1 MTVQTIIEYP
11 DPRLRE
17 HSQTVTDFDE
27 RLQQTVVDLIE
38 TMHHAKSIGLCAPQI
53 NILKQAL
60 VMDLSDDQSTPEVFI
75 NPTIID
81 RKGFGFIEERCVS
94 VPGVS
99 AIVMRAAQVRVRAQ
113 TETGESFERDLS
125 GMHAMCLQHEM
136 DHFDGKLVA
145 DRMNWFRRKRLQ
157 ARMKQAATA

>member
-1 MTVQTIIEYP
+1 MTIQTIIEYP

-17 HSQTVTDFDE
+17 HSQPVTRFDHRLKQTVT
-27 RLQQTVVDLIE
+27 DLIE
-38 TMHHAKSIGLCAPQI
+38 TMHDAKSIGLCAPQI
-53 NILKQAL
+53 DVREQVL
-60 VMDLSDDQSTPEVFI
+60 VMDLSDDQSTPEVFV
-75 NPTIID
+75 NPNIID
-81 RKGFGFIEERCVS
+81 RKGFGLIEERCVS

-99 AIVMRAAQVRVRAQ
+99 AIVMRAAQVRVQAQ
-113 TETGESFERDLS
+113 SATGESFECDLT

-157 ARMKQAATA
+157 SRMKQAATA